1 MSRILAIDYG
11 RKRTGLAWTDIFR
24 MIAHPIGT
32 VETKDLITHL
42 QKDVVEGPVNVIVI
56 GHPRRLN
63 LEDSHVTRDV
73 EALRNRLRKL
83 FPDIEIVLYDERLT
97 SKMAHQ
103 TLIDSGVSKSRRREK
118 ELINTVSAV
127 IILQDYL
134 QYIS

>member
-1 MSRILAIDYG
+1 MSRILGIDFG
-11 RKRTGLAWTDIFR
+11 RKRTGLAWTDVLR

-32 VETKDLITHL
+32 IETKDLIPTL
-42 QKDVVEGPVNVIVI
+42 QKTVIEGPVNLIVI
-56 GHPRRLN
+56 GYPKRLN
-63 LEDSHVTRDV
+63 LEDSHITRDV

-83 FPDIEIVLYDERLT
+83 FPNIEIVLYDERLT
-97 SKMAHQ
+97 SKIAHQ